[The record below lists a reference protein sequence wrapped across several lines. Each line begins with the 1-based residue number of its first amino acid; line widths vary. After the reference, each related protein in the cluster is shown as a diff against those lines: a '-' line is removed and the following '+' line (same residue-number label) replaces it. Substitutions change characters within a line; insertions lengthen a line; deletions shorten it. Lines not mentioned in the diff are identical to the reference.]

1 MKKLKNVSADVNLR
15 SIQRQIL
22 FQDHSYA
29 LVVNVDII
37 EVSEMEASKR
47 QRWWESLNYEAQE
60 LLWMTEKLME
70 RFQNTKEEPTEYN
83 REIFMLLSESKR
95 KLDEINVLMTMPK
108 LEGE

>member
-1 MKKLKNVSADVNLR
+1 M
-15 SIQRQIL
+15 
-22 FQDHSYA
+22 
-29 LVVNVDII
+29 
-37 EVSEMEASKR
+37 SEMEASKR